1 MPSDVAAHAIS
12 TQPAWNILGLDSK
25 SAFFSFL
32 LFLVWEYIDKNVRY
46 REIFWEKMSLW
57 NFWQFFVK
65 ADFVELNDH
74 KLRYY
79 PV

>member
-32 LFLVWEYIDKNVRY
+32 LFLEFENTLI
-46 REIFWEKMSLW
+46 KMSDIER
-57 NFWQFFVK
+57 FFEK
-65 ADFVELNDH
+65 
-74 KLRYY
+74 K
-79 PV
+79 